1 MCYLIQ
7 SSYFKLFFQ
16 SAAFRC
22 GRKKNCFLNLE
33 STLEPVLFFTIFI
46 FFFRADLI
54 LGNNEVRLNPNNLE
68 KLDSI
73 LVKKIRQPG
82 W

>member
-1 MCYLIQ
+1 MWE
-7 SSYFKLFFQ
+7 K
-16 SAAFRC
+16 
-22 GRKKNCFLNLE
+22 KKNCFLNLE

-46 FFFRADLI
+46 FFFFFRADLI

-68 KLDSI
+68 KLDSTQ
-73 LVKKIRQPG
+73 VKKIRQPG

>member
-1 MCYLIQ
+1 MWEKKK
-7 SSYFKLFFQ
+7 KLFFKLRIHFG
-16 SAAFRC
+16 ACVIFHY
-22 GRKKNCFLNLE
+22 LH
-33 STLEPVLFFTIFI
+33 FF

-68 KLDSI
+68 KLDSTQ
-73 LVKKIRQPG
+73 VKKIRQPG